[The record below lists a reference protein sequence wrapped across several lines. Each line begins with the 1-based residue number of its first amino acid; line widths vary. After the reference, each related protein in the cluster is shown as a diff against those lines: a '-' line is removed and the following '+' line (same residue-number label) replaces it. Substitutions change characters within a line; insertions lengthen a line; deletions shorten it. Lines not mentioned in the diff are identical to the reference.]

1 MLDKKNFIYKDQVSR
16 LCNVMINAQALFEDL
31 EELESEGLFKQNLK
45 SQTKSLICLLEK
57 SIGQIY
63 GVGHKEV
70 MQAIREGKSEEEVA
84 EIRLKHKNVNMD
96 ITNVYEAAMKS
107 RKEYDEMSFE
117 EKLMLPNILSEL
129 RKEINKSK

>member
-45 SQTKSLICLLEK
+45 SQTKSLLELLEK

-70 MQAIREGKSEEEVA
+70 MQAIKEGKSEEEVA
-84 EIRLKHKNVNMD
+84 EIRQKHNNANMD
-96 ITNVYEAAMKS
+96 INNVYEAAMKS
-107 RKEYDEMSFE
+107 RKEYDQMSFE
-117 EKLMLPNILSEL
+117 EKVMLPNILSEL
-129 RKEINKSK
+129 RKEINKK

>member
-45 SQTKSLICLLEK
+45 SKTKSLMELLEK

-70 MQAIREGKSEEEVA
+70 MQAIKEGKSDEEVA
-84 EIRLKHKNVNMD
+84 EIRLKHKNANMD
-96 ITNVYEAAMKS
+96 ITRVYEAAMKS

>member
-1 MLDKKNFIYKDQVSR
+1 MLDKKKFIYKDQVSR

-45 SQTKSLICLLEK
+45 SQTKSLLELLEK

-70 MQAIREGKSEEEVA
+70 MQAIKEGKPEEEVA
-84 EIRLKHKNVNMD
+84 EIRQKHNNANMD
-96 ITNVYEAAMKS
+96 INNVYEAAMKS
-107 RKEYDEMSFE
+107 RKEYDQMSFE
-117 EKLMLPNILSEL
+117 EKLMLPNILTEL
-129 RKEINKSK
+129 RKEIKESR

>member
-1 MLDKKNFIYKDQVSR
+1 MLDKKNFIYKDQVIR

-45 SQTKSLICLLEK
+45 SQTNSLLGLLEK

-70 MQAIREGKSEEEVA
+70 MKAIKEGKSEEEVA
-84 EIRLKHKNVNMD
+84 EIRQKHNNANMD
-96 ITNVYEAAMKS
+96 INNVYEAAMKS
-107 RKEYDEMSFE
+107 RKEYDQMSFE

-129 RKEINKSK
+129 RKEMK

>member
-1 MLDKKNFIYKDQVSR
+1 
-16 LCNVMINAQALFEDL
+16 MINAQALFEDL

-45 SQTKSLICLLEK
+45 SQTKSLLELLEK

-70 MQAIREGKSEEEVA
+70 MQAIKEGKSEEEVA
-84 EIRLKHKNVNMD
+84 EIRQKHNNANMD
-96 ITNVYEAAMKS
+96 INNVYEAAMKS
-107 RKEYDEMSFE
+107 RKEYDQMSFE

-129 RKEINKSK
+129 RKEINKK

>member
-45 SQTKSLICLLEK
+45 SQTKSLLELLEK

-70 MQAIREGKSEEEVA
+70 MQAIKEGKSDEEVA
-84 EIRLKHKNVNMD
+84 EIRLKHNNANMD

-117 EKLMLPNILSEL
+117 EKLMLPNILTEL

>member
-31 EELESEGLFKQNLK
+31 ESLEQEGLFKQNLK
-45 SQTKSLICLLEK
+45 SQTKSLMDLLEK

-70 MQAIREGKSEEEVA
+70 MQAIKEGKSDEEVA
-84 EIRLKHKNVNMD
+84 EIRQKHNNANMD
-96 ITNVYEAAMKS
+96 ITRVYEAATKS